1 MRPAA
6 VCFSRAR
13 VKSLCK
19 SVSSPQLVA
28 HSAVSASC
36 CRNEI
41 KETECESCQNQNEVN
56 CVNKISSRIPHH
68 SCHVPLFFLI
78 VPVFNDFSNFKA
90 YQSENTM
97 LSQEEAVGI
106 SCEYQNKVCLLS
118 KTRLHPISQGS
129 SWSGVWEIL
138 DDSVFSNVAP
148 SQRTLNY
155 VL

>member
-28 HSAVSASC
+28 HPAVSASC
-36 CRNEI
+36 CRFNRLCLLLLIWLSVSSLKMCI
-41 KETECESCQNQNEVN
+41 KCKILKREHPIFNILLCIMKIKPTPQNYFEDKMKKRRKIIVYMLPDIQ
-56 CVNKISSRIPHH
+56 ISSRIPHH

-90 YQSENTM
+90 YQSGM
-97 LSQEEAVGI
+97 V
-106 SCEYQNKVCLLS
+106 
-118 KTRLHPISQGS
+118 
-129 SWSGVWEIL
+129 
-138 DDSVFSNVAP
+138 
-148 SQRTLNY
+148 
-155 VL
+155 